1 MRFTSIRVLAG
12 LALLLAALLPLRP
25 LLAQPT
31 LPAPAWQWGRA
42 LADGPDTYLSDVA
55 LDGAGNAYVLGQ
67 FEGTINLENGATL
80 SSHGGDDVL
89 LAKYSPAGALLWAR
103 ALGGAVDELGLTIV
117 ADAAGNTYITGRF
130 FGATTLGG
138 ISLTPRAGDDGF
150 RAKVDAQGT
159 VQWARVG
166 GAFLAL
172 DAAGRLYESAAFTGS
187 ITLGPTTL
195 ALPLDANGNPGRGL
209 YLACYDAL
217 GQVQW
222 ARTAA
227 RLDTASGALPGWV
240 CVSAAGVYVAGSFRG
255 RLHTGPQLLTAQS
268 QDVYAL
274 RYDLQ
279 GNWLGALR
287 AGGPRVEELYTAATD
302 AAGRLYLGGTFHTA
316 TDFGGIS
323 LAGVPDTVTSFLVQ
337 YNAQGQAQWGEAL
350 PNPVIL
356 QRLTTDPSGRL
367 YGAGYFHGSISWAGR
382 TLTSLGVDDAL
393 VFCYNPQGTAQW
405 LQHGGGIYH
414 DFASGLAVDADG
426 SVRVVGY
433 FGDEFRFGPSVFSG
447 VPDGNPDSFLA
458 RLAPDATTT
467 ATAAPTARQ
476 PLTLAPNP
484 ARSAV
489 RLGGVPAGS
498 RVQLLDALGR
508 SVRETSLSIGAEVS
522 VRGLPAGLYMVRA
535 TDGRG
540 QLYAG
545 RLLVE

>member
-1 MRFTSIRVLAG
+1 MRFTTIRLLAG
-12 LALLLAALLPLRP
+12 LALLLAALLPTRP

-31 LPAPAWQWGRA
+31 VSAPAWQWGRA

-55 LDGAGNAYVLGQ
+55 LDGAGNAYVIGD

-80 SSHGGDDVL
+80 TSHGGDDVL

-103 ALGGAVDELGLTIV
+103 ALGGTVDELGLTIV

-130 FGATTLGG
+130 FGATTFGG
-138 ISLTPRAGDDGF
+138 ISLTPRPGGDGF
-150 RAKVDAQGT
+150 RAKVDAQGA

-166 GAFLAL
+166 AAALAL
-172 DAAGRLYESAAFTGS
+172 DAAGRLYEAGQFTGS

-195 ALPLDANGNPGRGL
+195 ALAPDASGNPTPGL
-209 YLACYDAL
+209 YLACYDVQ

-222 ARTAA
+222 ARTLAQIG
-227 RLDTASGALPGWV
+227 TASGAQASWV

-255 RLHTGPQLLTAQS
+255 LLHTGPQILVAQS

-287 AGGPRVEELYTAATD
+287 AGGPRVEELYTATTD
-302 AAGRLYLGGTFHTA
+302 AAGRLYLGGTFHAA

-323 LAGVPDTVTSFLVQ
+323 LAGAPDTVTSFLVQ

-356 QRLTTDPSGRL
+356 QRLTTDASGRL

-382 TLTSLGVDDAL
+382 SLTSLGVDDAL
-393 VFCYNPQGTAQW
+393 VFGYTPQGTVQW
-405 LQHGGGIYH
+405 LQHGGGVHH
-414 DFASGLAVDADG
+414 DYASGLAVDAAG
-426 SVRVVGY
+426 SVRVVGP
-433 FGDEFRFGPSVFSG
+433 FGDEFRFGPSQFSG

-458 RLAPDATTT
+458 RLAPAATTT
-467 ATAAPTARQ
+467 ATTSFVGRQ

-508 SVRETSLSIGAEVS
+508 VVRETVLGAGADVS
-522 VRGLPAGLYMVRA
+522 VRGLAAGLYAVRA

-540 QLYAG
+540 QLYSG